1 MAGTDRMRKQFLL
14 LALLAVLSTLAQPVC
29 AALELRLPA
38 FHFSQAS
45 HPADNDSEEHT
56 PCCAEAQSSVLALS
70 AATTSANTAAF
81 AVHDAALPVGRVMP
95 RKAFVPAALPALA
108 GTAPPVPR
116 SYYARSA
123 RILR

>member
-1 MAGTDRMRKQFLL
+1 MAGTGRTHKEFLV

-29 AALELRLPA
+29 AALDLRLPA

-45 HPADNDSEEHT
+45 HPADSDSEGHT
-56 PCCAEAQSSVLALS
+56 PCCAEAQSSALALAPS
-70 AATTSANTAAF
+70 AIAAETAVF
-81 AVHDAALPVGRVMP
+81 AAHAVALPAGRVVP
-95 RKAFVPAALPALA
+95 RKAFVPAASTALSGA
-108 GTAPPVPR
+108 APPVPL

>member
-1 MAGTDRMRKQFLL
+1 MRKQFLL

-45 HPADNDSEEHT
+45 HSADSDPEEHT
-56 PCCAEAQSSVLALS
+56 PCCAEAQPSALALS
-70 AATTSANTAAF
+70 ASAIAAETAAQG
-81 AVHDAALPVGRVMP
+81 VHGSAHPVGRVLP
-95 RKAFVPAALPALA
+95 RKAFVPAEIPALA
-108 GTAPPVPR
+108 RASPLVPL